1 MGMFTNFSKTTHPD
15 NRFEFLPK
23 EKVDEII
30 IGASCKH
37 VFKIPFSYNSIVESG
52 EVIYSQGVDTS
63 FAIEITKDKDM
74 IKEKKDYDGSVIVV
88 KLPVSKTLLF
98 SEDKAGNSTKCQ
110 LKLLLKTGET
120 YYDKPYKLK
129 VFKPLDILTTSDSAT
144 SIDKADQDQ
153 SCTKAE
159 ADARFTLI
167 SLYEAKI
174 AELEE
179 RIKALEDRQT
189 TAEPTLE
196 Q

>member
-37 VFKIPFSYNSIVESG
+37 VFEIPFSYNSIVESG
-52 EVIYSQGVDTS
+52 VVIYSQGVDTS
-63 FAIEITKDKDM
+63 FAIEITEDM
-74 IKEKKDYDGSVIVV
+74 IAEGCDERVIIV

-120 YYDKPYKLK
+120 SYDKPYKLK
-129 VFKPLDILTTSDSAT
+129 VFKPLDMFTTSDSTT

-153 SCTKAE
+153 SYTKAE

-189 TAEPTLE
+189 TIEPTPE

>member
-37 VFKIPFSYNSIVESG
+37 VFKIPFSYNSIVKSG
-52 EVIYSQGVDTS
+52 VVIYSQGVNTS
-63 FAIEITKDKDM
+63 FAIEITEDM
-74 IKEKKDYDGSVIVV
+74 IIKEGHDESVIVV

-120 YYDKPYKLK
+120 SYDKPYKLK

-153 SCTKAE
+153 SYTKAE
-159 ADARFTLI
+159 ADAIFTLI

-174 AELEE
+174 EELEE

-189 TAEPTLE
+189 TTEPTLE

>member
-1 MGMFTNFSKTTHPD
+1 MGMFTNFSKTTRPD

-37 VFKIPFSYNSIVESG
+37 VFKIPFSYASIVESG
-52 EVIYSQGVDTS
+52 VVIYSQGVDTS
-63 FAIEITKDKDM
+63 FAIEITKDM
-74 IKEKKDYDGSVIVV
+74 VHEDYDESVIMV

-120 YYDKPYKLK
+120 SYDKPYKLK

-153 SCTKAE
+153 SYTKAE

-167 SLYEAKI
+167 SSYEAKI

-179 RIKALEDRQT
+179 RIRALE
-189 TAEPTLE
+189 EK
-196 Q
+196 

>member
-1 MGMFTNFSKTTHPD
+1 MGMFTNFSKTTRPD

-37 VFKIPFSYNSIVESG
+37 VFKIPFSYTSIVESG
-52 EVIYSQGVDTS
+52 VVIYSQAEDTS
-63 FAIEITKDKDM
+63 FAIEITKDM
-74 IKEKKDYDGSVIVV
+74 VHEDYDESVIMV

-120 YYDKPYKLK
+120 SYDKPYRLK

-153 SCTKAE
+153 SYTKAE

-167 SLYEAKI
+167 SVYEAKI

-179 RIKALEDRQT
+179 RIEALEDRQPT
-189 TAEPTLE
+189 TEPTQE

>member
-23 EKVDEII
+23 ENVDEII

-52 EVIYSQGVDTS
+52 VVIYSQGVDTN
-63 FAIEITKDKDM
+63 FTIKITEDM
-74 IKEKKDYDGSVIVV
+74 IIKEGYDESVIVV
-88 KLPVSKTLLF
+88 KLPEIKTLLF

-120 YYDKPYKLK
+120 SYDKPYKLK

-153 SCTKAE
+153 SYTKAE

-167 SLYEAKI
+167 SSYEAKI

-179 RIKALEDRQT
+179 RIEALEDRQPT
-189 TAEPTLE
+189 TEPTQE

>member
-37 VFKIPFSYNSIVESG
+37 VFKIPFAYNSIVESG
-52 EVIYSQGVDTS
+52 VVIYSQGVNTS
-63 FAIEITKDKDM
+63 FAIEITEDM
-74 IKEKKDYDGSVIVV
+74 IKEKKGYDESVIVV

-120 YYDKPYKLK
+120 SYDKPYKLK
-129 VFKPLDILTTSDSAT
+129 VFKPLDILTASDSVIA
-144 SIDKADQDQ
+144 DKAQDAAVAY
-153 SCTKAE
+153 TKAE
-159 ADARFTLI
+159 DDERFTLI

-189 TAEPTLE
+189 TTEPTPE

>member
-37 VFKIPFSYNSIVESG
+37 VFKIPFAYSSIVESG
-52 EVIYSQGVDTS
+52 VAIYSQGVDTS
-63 FAIEITKDKDM
+63 FAIEVTKDM
-74 IKEKKDYDGSVIVV
+74 IHENYDESVIIV

-110 LKLLLKTGET
+110 LKLLLKTDET
-120 YYDKPYKLK
+120 FYDKPYKLR
-129 VFKPLDILTTSDSAT
+129 VFKPLEISTTSDSAT

-153 SCTKAE
+153 SYTKAE

-167 SLYEAKI
+167 SSYEAKI

-179 RIKALEDRQT
+179 RIKALE
-189 TAEPTLE
+189 EK
-196 Q
+196 

>member
-52 EVIYSQGVDTS
+52 VVIYSQGVNTS
-63 FAIEITKDKDM
+63 FAIEITEDM
-74 IKEKKDYDGSVIVV
+74 IEKGCDERVIIV

-120 YYDKPYKLK
+120 SYDKPYRLK
-129 VFKPLDILTTSDSAT
+129 VFKPLDISTTSDSAT

-153 SCTKAE
+153 SYTKAE

-179 RIKALEDRQT
+179 RIEALEDRQPT
-189 TAEPTLE
+189 TEPTQE

>member
-52 EVIYSQGVDTS
+52 VVIYSQGVDTS
-63 FAIEITKDKDM
+63 FAIEITEDM
-74 IKEKKDYDGSVIVV
+74 IEKSCDERVIIV

-110 LKLLLKTGET
+110 LKLILKTGET
-120 YYDKPYKLK
+120 SYDKPYKLR
-129 VFKPLDILTTSDSAT
+129 VFKPLYISTTSDSAT
-144 SIDKADQDQ
+144 ADKAQDAVDAY
-153 SCTKAE
+153 TKAE
-159 ADARFTLI
+159 ADAKLTLI
-167 SLYEAKI
+167 NLYEAKI

-179 RIKALEDRQT
+179 RIRALE
-189 TAEPTLE
+189 EK
-196 Q
+196 

>member
-23 EKVDEII
+23 EKIDEII

-37 VFKIPFSYNSIVESG
+37 VFKIPFSYTSIVESG
-52 EVIYSQGVDTS
+52 KVIYSQGVNTN
-63 FAIEITKDKDM
+63 FTIEITEDM
-74 IKEKKDYDGSVIVV
+74 IKECCDESVIMV

-110 LKLLLKTGET
+110 LKLLLKTDET
-120 YYDKPYKLK
+120 FYDKPYKLR
-129 VFKPLDILTTSDSAT
+129 VFKPLDISTTSDSAT

-153 SCTKAE
+153 SYTKAE
-159 ADARFTLI
+159 ADERFTLI
-167 SLYEAKI
+167 SVYEAKI

-189 TAEPTLE
+189 TTEPTPE

>member
-23 EKVDEII
+23 ENVDEII

-37 VFKIPFSYNSIVESG
+37 VFKIPFSYNSIVKSG
-52 EVIYSQGVDTS
+52 VVIYSQGVNTS
-63 FAIEITKDKDM
+63 FAIEITEDM
-74 IKEKKDYDGSVIVV
+74 IEKGCDERVIIV
-88 KLPVSKTLLF
+88 KLPVSKTRLF

-110 LKLLLKTGET
+110 LRLRLKTDET
-120 YYDKPYKLK
+120 FYDKPYKLR

-153 SCTKAE
+153 SYTKAE

-167 SLYEAKI
+167 SSYEAKI
-174 AELEE
+174 AELEQ
-179 RIKALEDRQT
+179 RIEALEDRQT
-189 TAEPTLE
+189 TTEPTQE

>member
-37 VFKIPFSYNSIVESG
+37 VFKIPFSYNSIVKSG
-52 EVIYSQGVDTS
+52 VVIYSQGVDTS
-63 FAIEITKDKDM
+63 FAIEITEDM
-74 IKEKKDYDGSVIVV
+74 IKEKEGYDESLIMV

-110 LKLLLKTGET
+110 LKLLLKTDET
-120 YYDKPYKLK
+120 SYDKPYKLK
-129 VFKPLDILTTSDSAT
+129 VFKPLDILTTSDSAM

-153 SCTKAE
+153 SYTKAE

-167 SLYEAKI
+167 SSYKAKI
-174 AELEE
+174 EELEE

-189 TAEPTLE
+189 TTEPTPE

>member
-52 EVIYSQGVDTS
+52 VVIYSQGVNTS
-63 FAIEITKDKDM
+63 FAIEITEDM
-74 IKEKKDYDGSVIVV
+74 IEKGCDERVIIV

-120 YYDKPYKLK
+120 SYDKPYRLK

-153 SCTKAE
+153 SYTKAE

-167 SLYEAKI
+167 SSYEAKI

-179 RIKALEDRQT
+179 RIEALEDRQPT
-189 TAEPTLE
+189 TEPTQE

>member
-52 EVIYSQGVDTS
+52 VVIYSQGVNTS
-63 FAIEITKDKDM
+63 FAIEITEDM
-74 IKEKKDYDGSVIVV
+74 IEKGCDERVIIV

-120 YYDKPYKLK
+120 SYDKPYRLK
-129 VFKPLDILTTSDSAT
+129 VFKPLDIPTTSDSAT

-153 SCTKAE
+153 SYTKAE

-179 RIKALEDRQT
+179 RIEALEDRQPT
-189 TAEPTLE
+189 TEPTQE

>member
-52 EVIYSQGVDTS
+52 EVIYSQGVNTS
-63 FAIEITKDKDM
+63 FAIEITEDM
-74 IKEKKDYDGSVIVV
+74 IEKGCDERVIIV

-120 YYDKPYKLK
+120 SYDKPYRLK
-129 VFKPLDILTTSDSAT
+129 VFKPLDISTTSDSAT

-153 SCTKAE
+153 SYTKAE
-159 ADARFTLI
+159 ADARFMLI
-167 SLYEAKI
+167 SLYEAKL

-179 RIKALEDRQT
+179 RIKALEDRQPT
-189 TAEPTLE
+189 TEPTQE

>member
-37 VFKIPFSYNSIVESG
+37 VFKIPFSYTSIVESG
-52 EVIYSQGVDTS
+52 VVIYSQGVDTS
-63 FAIEITKDKDM
+63 FAIEITEDM
-74 IKEKKDYDGSVIVV
+74 IKECCDESVIVV

-120 YYDKPYKLK
+120 SYDKPYRLK
-129 VFKPLDILTTSDSAT
+129 VFKPLDISTTSDSAT
-144 SIDKADQDQ
+144 ADKAQDAVDAY
-153 SCTKAE
+153 TKAE
-159 ADARFTLI
+159 ADAKLTLI
-167 SLYEAKI
+167 NLYGAKI

-179 RIKALEDRQT
+179 RIRALE
-189 TAEPTLE
+189 EK
-196 Q
+196 

>member
-23 EKVDEII
+23 EKIDEII

-37 VFKIPFSYNSIVESG
+37 VFKIPFSYTSIVESG
-52 EVIYSQGVDTS
+52 KVIYSQGVNTN
-63 FAIEITKDKDM
+63 FTIEITEDM
-74 IKEKKDYDGSVIVV
+74 IKECCDESVIMV

-120 YYDKPYKLK
+120 SYDKPYRLK

-153 SCTKAE
+153 SYTKAE

-179 RIKALEDRQT
+179 RIEALEDRQPT
-189 TAEPTLE
+189 TEPTQE

>member
-23 EKVDEII
+23 ENVDEII

-52 EVIYSQGVDTS
+52 EVIYSQGVNTN
-63 FAIEITKDKDM
+63 FTIKITEDM
-74 IKEKKDYDGSVIVV
+74 IKECCDESVIVV
-88 KLPVSKTLLF
+88 KLPEIKTLLF

-120 YYDKPYKLK
+120 SYDKPYKLK

-153 SCTKAE
+153 SYTKAE

-179 RIKALEDRQT
+179 RIEALEDRQPT
-189 TAEPTLE
+189 TEPTQE

>member
-1 MGMFTNFSKTTHPD
+1 MGMFTNFSKTTRPD

-37 VFKIPFSYNSIVESG
+37 VFKIPFSYTSIVESG
-52 EVIYSQGVDTS
+52 KVIYSQGVDTS
-63 FAIEITKDKDM
+63 FAIEITEDM
-74 IKEKKDYDGSVIVV
+74 IIKEGYDESVIVV
-88 KLPVSKTLLF
+88 KLPENKTRLF

-120 YYDKPYKLK
+120 SYDKPYRLK

-153 SCTKAE
+153 SYTKAE
-159 ADARFTLI
+159 ADALI

-179 RIKALEDRQT
+179 RIRALE
-189 TAEPTLE
+189 EK
-196 Q
+196 

>member
-37 VFKIPFSYNSIVESG
+37 VFKIPFAYSSIVESG
-52 EVIYSQGVDTS
+52 VVIYSQGVNTS
-63 FAIEITKDKDM
+63 FAIKITEDM
-74 IKEKKDYDGSVIVV
+74 IKEKKGYDESVIVV
-88 KLPVSKTLLF
+88 KLPVIKTLLF

-129 VFKPLDILTTSDSAT
+129 VFKPLEILTTSDSAT
-144 SIDKADQDQ
+144 SIDKAQDAVDAY
-153 SCTKAE
+153 TKAE
-159 ADARFTLI
+159 ADALI

-179 RIKALEDRQT
+179 RIRALE
-189 TAEPTLE
+189 EK
-196 Q
+196 

>member
-15 NRFEFLPK
+15 NRFEFLQK

-37 VFKIPFSYNSIVESG
+37 VFKIPFSYKSIVESG
-52 EVIYSQGVDTS
+52 KVIYSQGVNTS
-63 FAIEITKDKDM
+63 FAIEITKDM
-74 IKEKKDYDGSVIVV
+74 IKEKEDYDESVIIV
-88 KLPVSKTLLF
+88 KLPEIKTLVF

-110 LKLLLKTGET
+110 LKLLLKTDET
-120 YYDKPYKLK
+120 FYDKPYKLK

-153 SCTKAE
+153 SYTKAE

-189 TAEPTLE
+189 TTEPTPE

>member
-37 VFKIPFSYNSIVESG
+37 VFKIPFAYSSIVESG
-52 EVIYSQGVDTS
+52 VAIYSQGVDTS
-63 FAIEITKDKDM
+63 FAIEITKDM
-74 IKEKKDYDGSVIVV
+74 IHENYDESVIIV

-120 YYDKPYKLK
+120 SYDKPYRLK
-129 VFKPLDILTTSDSAT
+129 VFKPLDISTTSDSAT

-153 SCTKAE
+153 SYTKAE

-167 SLYEAKI
+167 SSYEAKI

-179 RIKALEDRQT
+179 RIEALEDRQPT
-189 TAEPTLE
+189 TEPTQE

>member
-52 EVIYSQGVDTS
+52 VVIYSQGVNTS
-63 FAIEITKDKDM
+63 FAIKITEGMVHED
-74 IKEKKDYDGSVIVV
+74 EDYDESVIIV

-174 AELEE
+174 AKLEE

-189 TAEPTLE
+189 TTEPTQE

>member
-37 VFKIPFSYNSIVESG
+37 VFKIPFSYTSIVESG
-52 EVIYSQGVDTS
+52 VVIYSQGVDTS
-63 FAIEITKDKDM
+63 FAIEITKDM
-74 IKEKKDYDGSVIVV
+74 VHEDYDESVIMV

-120 YYDKPYKLK
+120 SYDKPYRLK

-144 SIDKADQDQ
+144 ADKAQDAVDAY
-153 SCTKAE
+153 TKAE
-159 ADARFTLI
+159 ADAKLTLI
-167 SLYEAKI
+167 NLYEAKI

-179 RIKALEDRQT
+179 RIEALEDRQPT
-189 TAEPTLE
+189 TEPTQE

>member
-37 VFKIPFSYNSIVESG
+37 VFKIPFAYSSIVESG
-52 EVIYSQGVDTS
+52 VAIYSQGVDTS
-63 FAIEITKDKDM
+63 FAIEVTKDM
-74 IKEKKDYDGSVIVV
+74 IHENYDESVIIV

-110 LKLLLKTGET
+110 LKLLLKTDET
-120 YYDKPYKLK
+120 FYDKPYKLR
-129 VFKPLDILTTSDSAT
+129 VFKPLEISTTSDSAT

-153 SCTKAE
+153 SYTKAE

-167 SLYEAKI
+167 SSYEAKI

-189 TAEPTLE
+189 TTEPTLE

>member
-37 VFKIPFSYNSIVESG
+37 VFKIPFSYNSIVKSG
-52 EVIYSQGVDTS
+52 KVIYSQGVNTS
-63 FAIEITKDKDM
+63 FAIEITEDM
-74 IKEKKDYDGSVIVV
+74 IEKGCDERVIIV

-120 YYDKPYKLK
+120 SYDKPYRLK

-153 SCTKAE
+153 SYTKAE

-167 SLYEAKI
+167 SSYEAKI

-189 TAEPTLE
+189 TTEPTQE

>member
-37 VFKIPFSYNSIVESG
+37 VFKIPFAYSSIVESG
-52 EVIYSQGVDTS
+52 VAIYSQGVDTS
-63 FAIEITKDKDM
+63 FAIEITKDM
-74 IKEKKDYDGSVIVV
+74 VHEDYDESVIIV

-120 YYDKPYKLK
+120 FYDKPYKLK
-129 VFKPLDILTTSDSAT
+129 VFKPLDTSTTSESAT
-144 SIDKADQDQ
+144 ADQAQDAVDVY
-153 SCTKAE
+153 TKAE
-159 ADARFTLI
+159 ADAKFTLI

-179 RIKALEDRQT
+179 RIRALE
-189 TAEPTLE
+189 EK
-196 Q
+196 

>member
-37 VFKIPFSYNSIVESG
+37 VFKIPFAYNSIVESG
-52 EVIYSQGVDTS
+52 VVIYSQGVNTS
-63 FAIEITKDKDM
+63 FTIEITEDM
-74 IKEKKDYDGSVIVV
+74 IEEDCDERVIIV

-120 YYDKPYKLK
+120 SYDKPYKLR
-129 VFKPLDILTTSDSAT
+129 VFKPLDISTTSDSAT
-144 SIDKADQDQ
+144 TDKAQDAVDAY
-153 SCTKAE
+153 TKAE

-179 RIKALEDRQT
+179 RIRALE
-189 TAEPTLE
+189 EK
-196 Q
+196 

>member
-37 VFKIPFSYNSIVESG
+37 VFKIPFAYSSIVESG

-63 FAIEITKDKDM
+63 FAIKITEGM
-74 IKEKKDYDGSVIVV
+74 IEEGCDERVIIV

-120 YYDKPYKLK
+120 SYDKPYKLR
-129 VFKPLDILTTSDSAT
+129 VFKPLDISTTSDSAT
-144 SIDKADQDQ
+144 DDQAQDAVDAY
-153 SCTKAE
+153 TKAE

-167 SLYEAKI
+167 SSYKAKI

-179 RIKALEDRQT
+179 RIRALE
-189 TAEPTLE
+189 EK
-196 Q
+196 

>member
-52 EVIYSQGVDTS
+52 VVIYSQGVDTN
-63 FAIEITKDKDM
+63 FTIEITEDM
-74 IKEKKDYDGSVIVV
+74 IEKGCDERVIIV

-120 YYDKPYKLK
+120 SYDKPYRLK

-153 SCTKAE
+153 SYTKAE

-179 RIKALEDRQT
+179 RIEALEDRQPT
-189 TAEPTLE
+189 TEPTQE

>member
-23 EKVDEII
+23 ENVDEII

-37 VFKIPFSYNSIVESG
+37 VFKIPFSYSSIVESG
-52 EVIYSQGVDTS
+52 VVIYSQGVNTS
-63 FAIEITKDKDM
+63 FAIEITEDM
-74 IKEKKDYDGSVIVV
+74 IEKGCDERVIIV

-120 YYDKPYKLK
+120 SYDKPYKLR

-144 SIDKADQDQ
+144 IIDKADQAQ
-153 SCTKAE
+153 SANDTYTKAE
-159 ADARFTLI
+159 ADALI

-174 AELEE
+174 AELER

-189 TAEPTLE
+189 TTELTQE

>member
-52 EVIYSQGVDTS
+52 EVIYSQGVDTT
-63 FAIEITKDKDM
+63 FAIKITKDM
-74 IKEKKDYDGSVIVV
+74 IIKENYDESVIMV
-88 KLPVSKTLLF
+88 KLPESQTLLF

-120 YYDKPYKLK
+120 SYDKPYKLR
-129 VFKPLDILTTSDSAT
+129 VFKPLDISTTSDSAT
-144 SIDKADQDQ
+144 ADQAQDAIDAY
-153 SCTKAE
+153 TKAE

-167 SLYEAKI
+167 SVYEAKI
-174 AELEE
+174 EELEE
-179 RIKALEDRQT
+179 RIRALE
-189 TAEPTLE
+189 EK
-196 Q
+196 

>member
-1 MGMFTNFSKTTHPD
+1 MGMFTNFSKTTRPD

-52 EVIYSQGVDTS
+52 VVIYSQGVNNNFT
-63 FAIEITKDKDM
+63 IEITEDM
-74 IKEKKDYDGSVIVV
+74 IKECCDESVIMV

-120 YYDKPYKLK
+120 SYDKPYKLK

-153 SCTKAE
+153 SYTKAE

-167 SLYEAKI
+167 SSYEAKI

-179 RIKALEDRQT
+179 RIEALEDRQPT
-189 TAEPTLE
+189 TEPTQE